1 MGECVEVP
9 KTGELCTWA
18 GVGGV
23 RIVNLFTQE
32 PAVSHV
38 AKPSQ
43 ARPGQATIE
52 NVYHCLKALC
62 KVIEVEKFKSVA
74 LPRLAPGVSG
84 LDWRDVKPLI
94 EKHLGHLSIPLY
106 VYATYQSGVQ
116 AREDL

>member
-1 MGECVEVP
+1 VGECVEVP

-38 AKPSQ
+38 AK
-43 ARPGQATIE
+43 PGQATIE

>member
-1 MGECVEVP
+1 MGRCRGRSDCESVYSGTC
-9 KTGELCTWA
+9 CQS
-18 GVGGV
+18 
-23 RIVNLFTQE
+23 RSQ
-32 PAVSHV
+32 
-38 AKPSQ
+38 AKPGQ